1 MKIADSVDIPIIIYN
16 VPGRCGTDILSD
28 TVAQL
33 ADHPNIVGLKEA
45 TGELKRS
52 SELVSMCPDDF
63 VVLSGDD
70 INTLPILSV
79 GGKGVISVV
88 ANVDPADIAETC
100 NAFKAGNIELARKLH
115 YKTMQLAVDLF
126 IETNPIPAKTA
137 LMLMGKLNG
146 KLRLPLAPLT
156 PANQE
161 TLRQTL
167 KDAGLIE
174 LAMGSTLGLMDNLSV
189 NVGKSTDR
197 LSDTLSIG
205 GTAMEYRGLGTTGLT
220 VSEIGMGTW
229 ELGGREWGD
238 IDEAVAIRLLQY
250 AYEQGVTLYDTAD
263 QYGGGRSERLLGQ
276 AFANM
281 QNSVVIATKVGYEID
296 SDGWVSQGWEE
307 RPSYNAS
314 RDYIRTSVEGKFT
327 AIGTRNDRHLPI
339 PCTSA
344 SRTVG

>member
-1 MKIADSVDIPIIIYN
+1 MFEGSFVALVTPFKDDESLDEAKLKELIEFQIDGGIHGIVPCGTTGESPSLSEEEHDRVIELTVETVNGRVPVIAGTGSNSTTRTLRATEHAKAAGADAALIVTPYYNKPNQQGLYAHYMKVADSVDIPIIIYN

-28 TVAQL
+28 TVARL
-33 ADHPNIVGLKEA
+33 AEHPNIVGLKEA
-45 TGELKRS
+45 TGELKRA
-52 SELVSMCPDDF
+52 SEVVSMCPDDF

-146 KLRLPLAPLT
+146 QLRLPLAPLT

-167 KDAGLIE
+167 EDAGLI
-174 LAMGSTLGLMDNLSV
+174 S
-189 NVGKSTDR
+189 
-197 LSDTLSIG
+197 
-205 GTAMEYRGLGTTGLT
+205 
-220 VSEIGMGTW
+220 
-229 ELGGREWGD
+229 
-238 IDEAVAIRLLQY
+238 
-250 AYEQGVTLYDTAD
+250 
-263 QYGGGRSERLLGQ
+263 
-276 AFANM
+276 
-281 QNSVVIATKVGYEID
+281 
-296 SDGWVSQGWEE
+296 
-307 RPSYNAS
+307 
-314 RDYIRTSVEGKFT
+314 
-327 AIGTRNDRHLPI
+327 
-339 PCTSA
+339 
-344 SRTVG
+344 

>member
-1 MKIADSVDIPIIIYN
+1 MFEGSFVALVTPFKDDESLDEAKLKELIEFQIDGGTHGIVPCGTTGESPSLSEEEHDRVIEITVDTVNGRVPIIAGTGSNSTTRTLRATEHAKAAGADAALIVTPYYNKPNQQGLHAHYMKIADSVDIPIIIYN

-33 ADHPNIVGLKEA
+33 AEHPNIVGLKEA
-45 TGELKRS
+45 TGELKRA

-137 LMLMGKLNG
+137 LMMMGKLNG

-156 PANQE
+156 PANEE
-161 TLRQTL
+161 TLCQTL
-167 KDAGLIE
+167 KDAGLI
-174 LAMGSTLGLMDNLSV
+174 N
-189 NVGKSTDR
+189 
-197 LSDTLSIG
+197 
-205 GTAMEYRGLGTTGLT
+205 
-220 VSEIGMGTW
+220 
-229 ELGGREWGD
+229 
-238 IDEAVAIRLLQY
+238 
-250 AYEQGVTLYDTAD
+250 
-263 QYGGGRSERLLGQ
+263 
-276 AFANM
+276 
-281 QNSVVIATKVGYEID
+281 
-296 SDGWVSQGWEE
+296 
-307 RPSYNAS
+307 
-314 RDYIRTSVEGKFT
+314 
-327 AIGTRNDRHLPI
+327 
-339 PCTSA
+339 
-344 SRTVG
+344 

>member
-1 MKIADSVDIPIIIYN
+1 MFEGSFVALVTPFKDDESLDEAKLKELIEFQIDGGIHGIVPCGTTGESPSLSEEEHDRVIEITVETVNGRVPIIAGTGSNSTARTLRATEHAKAAGADAALIVTPYYNKPNQQGLYAHYMKIADSVDIPIIIYN
-16 VPGRCGTDILSD
+16 VPPRCGTDILSD

-115 YKTMQLAVDLF
+115 YKTMPLAVDLF

-167 KDAGLIE
+167 IDAGLV
-174 LAMGSTLGLMDNLSV
+174 D
-189 NVGKSTDR
+189 
-197 LSDTLSIG
+197 
-205 GTAMEYRGLGTTGLT
+205 
-220 VSEIGMGTW
+220 
-229 ELGGREWGD
+229 
-238 IDEAVAIRLLQY
+238 
-250 AYEQGVTLYDTAD
+250 
-263 QYGGGRSERLLGQ
+263 
-276 AFANM
+276 
-281 QNSVVIATKVGYEID
+281 
-296 SDGWVSQGWEE
+296 
-307 RPSYNAS
+307 
-314 RDYIRTSVEGKFT
+314 
-327 AIGTRNDRHLPI
+327 
-339 PCTSA
+339 
-344 SRTVG
+344 